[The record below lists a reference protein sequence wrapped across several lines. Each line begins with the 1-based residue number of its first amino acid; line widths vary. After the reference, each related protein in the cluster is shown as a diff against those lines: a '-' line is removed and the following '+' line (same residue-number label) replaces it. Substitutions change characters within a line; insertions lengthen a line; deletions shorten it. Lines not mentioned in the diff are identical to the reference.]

1 MINFLLTS
9 QNMPFTVAL
18 AVMLILAFLEG
29 VSTVL
34 GAGIFS
40 FIDSLFPD
48 LDVDADIDA
57 DIDSPNFESTGLFTK
72 LLSWFRIGQVPA
84 IMLLVIFLTAFGLIG
99 LGLQSC
105 AQRTLG
111 SLLPGSFAWIPAALL
126 GFLIVRFLGGILG
139 KIMPKDETEAVSE
152 TSFIGRIAVITLGSA
167 SNGNPAEAKLKDQF
181 GQMHYVMVEPDES
194 DEIFENGTPVVL
206 VSQQG
211 AIFKAIRNKSDALVD
226 D

>member
-1 MINFLLTS
+1 MINFLLAS

-18 AVMLILAFLEG
+18 AVMLIIAFLEG
-29 VSTVL
+29 VSTLL

-40 FIDSLFPD
+40 FIDSLLPE
-48 LDVDADIDA
+48 LDIDA
-57 DIDSPNFESTGLFTK
+57 DIDSPDFESSGLFSK
-72 LLSWFRIGQVPA
+72 LFSWLRIGEVPA

-99 LGLQSC
+99 LGFQSF

-111 SLLPGSFAWIPAALL
+111 SLLPGSFASIIAVLL
-126 GFLIVRFLGGILG
+126 SFPIVRLCGGILG
-139 KIMPKDETEAVSE
+139 KIMPKDETEAVAE
-152 TSFIGRIAVITLGSA
+152 TSFIGRIAVITLGHA
-167 SNGNPAEAKLKDQF
+167 SPGNPAEAKLSDKF
-181 GQMHYVMVEPDES
+181 GQAHYVMVEPDES
-194 DEIFENGTPVVL
+194 DERFDNGTRVVL